1 MSKKKLFVL
10 LIVTGLLI
18 GGYFFYQGF
27 SKEKVTILYTNDLQG
42 RILPYEARWVE
53 KEQKPLVGGSAA
65 LATCLKGIRYD
76 LLLDAGDFFQGT
88 PEGDF
93 TGGESVIEIM
103 NELDYDALT
112 LGNHEYD
119 QGNENVK
126 RLAGMAQFP
135 FLGANII
142 DERTGERVKYAKPYI
157 IKEIEGIRFGI
168 FGLTT
173 STSICEG
180 LRFEEVIPTAE
191 ECLKELEGKA
201 DIIIGLT
208 HLGFDEKEEKE
219 VTDYQ
224 LAESVP
230 EIDIIIGGHYEKELH
245 PPVISPKYKTIICQ
259 TRGNGAYLG
268 RLDLV
273 IDKKTKKIIEHKGR
287 IITLWVDEY
296 PPDEGIAALVEKYAS
311 KIRKVM
317 DEVIGEASEAIKRD
331 PEAREESAIGNW
343 QTDLMREFAQTDI
356 ALQNSFGI
364 RGDILKG
371 KITKRDIYN
380 VSPFGN
386 TLVTMEL
393 SGEEIWQI
401 LEESVGEAGILQV
414 SGLKVLYNKEKPKGE
429 RILEI
434 EIEGK
439 PLKPKKT
446 YSLVTNNFLAENVES
461 FKKGRNVK
469 DTRMK
474 LRDREEEYIR
484 SHSPIKSPGIQ
495 GRIVTAKAQ
504 NLTEKRKKE
513 SHK

>member
-1 MSKKKLFVL
+1 MYKKKILILL
-10 LIVTGLLI
+10 LIIGLLI
-18 GGYFFYQGF
+18 GGYFFYQGI
-27 SKEKVTILYTNDLQG
+27 SQEKVTILYTNDLQG

-53 KEQKPLVGGSAA
+53 GEEKPLVGGSAA
-65 LATCLKGIRYD
+65 LATCLNGMRYD

-103 NELDYDALT
+103 NELGYDTLT

-126 RLAGMAQFP
+126 RLAGMVRFP
-135 FLGANII
+135 FLSANII

-157 IKEIEGIRFGI
+157 IKEISPVGNKPPRGGCCRAQRAGRISNGVKGIRFGI

-173 STSICEG
+173 PTSFCEG
-180 LRFEEVIPTAE
+180 LRFEPVIPTAKG
-191 ECLKELEGKA
+191 CLKELEGKA
-201 DIIIGLT
+201 DIIIALT

-224 LAESVP
+224 LAESVSG
-230 EIDIIIGGHYEKELH
+230 IDIIIGGHYEKELD
-245 PPVISPKYKTIICQ
+245 PPVISPTHKTIICQ
-259 TRGNGAYLG
+259 TKGNGAYLG
-268 RLDLV
+268 QLDLV
-273 IDKKTKKIIEHKGR
+273 IDKKKKRIIKHEGR
-287 IITLWVDEY
+287 IITLWVNEY
-296 PPDEGIAALVEKYAS
+296 PPDERVASLVERYAS
-311 KIRKVM
+311 RVRKVM
-317 DEVIGEASEAIKRD
+317 DEVIGEAEEAITHD
-331 PEAREESAIGNW
+331 VEGREESALGNW
-343 QTDLMREFAQTDI
+343 QADLMRNFAGTDI

-371 KITKRDIYN
+371 KITKRDIYE

-414 SGLKVLYNKEKPKGE
+414 SGMKVIYNKEKPKGE

-434 EIEGK
+434 EIKGK

-446 YSLVTNNFLAENVES
+446 YSLVTNSFLAENIES
-461 FKKGRNVK
+461 FKK
-469 DTRMK
+469 
-474 LRDREEEYIR
+474 
-484 SHSPIKSPGIQ
+484 
-495 GRIVTAKAQ
+495 
-504 NLTEKRKKE
+504 
-513 SHK
+513 

>member
-1 MSKKKLFVL
+1 MFKKKLLIL
-10 LIVTGLLI
+10 LIVVGLLI
-18 GGYFFYQGF
+18 GGYFFYYQGF

-42 RILPYEARWVE
+42 RILPYEASWVGGE
-53 KEQKPLVGGSAA
+53 KKPLVGGSAA
-65 LATCLKGIRYD
+65 LATCLKGMRYD

-93 TGGESVIEIM
+93 RGGEPVIEIM

-126 RLAGMAQFP
+126 CLAGMAQFP
-135 FLGANII
+135 FLSANII
-142 DERTGERVKYAKPYI
+142 DERTGKRVKYTKPYI
-157 IKEIEGIRFGI
+157 IKEIEGVRFGI

-180 LRFEEVIPTAE
+180 LKFEEVIPAAK
-191 ECLKELEGKA
+191 ECLKALEGKA

-208 HLGFDEKEEKE
+208 HLGFDEKEKKE

-230 EIDIIIGGHYEKELH
+230 GIDIIFGGHYERELH

-268 RLDLV
+268 QLDLV
-273 IDKKTKKIIEHKGR
+273 INKNKKKIIGHKGR

-296 PPDEGIAALVEKYAS
+296 PPDEEMASLVERYAS
-311 KIRKVM
+311 ELRKVM

-331 PEAREESAIGNW
+331 PEARKESTIGNW

-364 RGDILKG
+364 RGDIWKG

-393 SGEEIWQI
+393 SGEEIWQM
-401 LEESVGEAGILQV
+401 LEEGVGEAGMLQV
-414 SGLKVLYNKEKPKGE
+414 SGMKVIYNKEKPKGE

-434 EIEGK
+434 AIEGK
-439 PLKPKKT
+439 PLKSEKT
-446 YSLVTNNFLAENVES
+446 YSLVTNSFLAENGEP
-461 FKKGRNVK
+461 FKKGKNVK
-469 DTRMK
+469 NTRMK
-474 LRDREEEYIR
+474 LRDLEEEYIR

-495 GRIVTAKAQ
+495 GRIVT
-504 NLTEKRKKE
+504 TEIVLLQ
-513 SHK
+513 

>member
-1 MSKKKLFVL
+1 
-10 LIVTGLLI
+10 
-18 GGYFFYQGF
+18 
-27 SKEKVTILYTNDLQG
+27 VTILYTNDLQG
-42 RILPYEARWVE
+42 RILSYEARE
-53 KEQKPLVGGSAA
+53 SQRTQRELKRAQRRGLGEAKPLIGGSAS
-65 LATCLKGIRYD
+65 LATCLKGMRYD

-93 TGGESVIEIM
+93 TGGESVIKIM

-112 LGNHEYD
+112 IGNHEYD

-135 FLGANII
+135 FLSANII

-180 LRFEEVIPTAE
+180 LRFGEVIPVAE
-191 ECLKELEGKA
+191 ECLKELEGKVAYAPELQRRSA

-230 EIDIIIGGHYEKELH
+230 GIDIIFGGHYEKELH

-268 RLDLV
+268 QLDLV
-273 IDKKTKKIIEHKGR
+273 IDKKKKKIIEHKGR

-296 PPDEGIAALVEKYAS
+296 PPDEGVASLVEKYAS
-311 KIRKVM
+311 KVRKVM

-331 PEAREESAIGNW
+331 PDPEAKEESAIGNW
-343 QTDLMREFAQTDI
+343 QTDLMRKFAQTDI

-380 VSPFGN
+380 LSPFGN

-401 LEESVGEAGILQV
+401 MEESVGEAGILQV
-414 SGLKVLYNKEKPKGE
+414 SGMKVIYNKEKPKGE

-439 PLKPKKT
+439 PLEPKKI
-446 YSLVTNNFLAENVES
+446 YSLVTNSFLAENVEP

-474 LRDREEEYIR
+474 LRDLEEEYIK
-484 SHSPIKSPGIQ
+484 SNSPIKSTGIQ
-495 GRIVTAKAQ
+495 GRIVRHELARTVK
-504 NLTEKRKKE
+504 
-513 SHK
+513 